1 MSEST
6 RIPPRRKSK
15 VNGQFMFSAMILVIV
30 LASLLAMYFYIEE
43 KNSANN
49 QSLEIVAD
57 KVQNIEDKLSIT
69 NEDSAQ
75 NMDTVTDQI
84 SLLDREVRKL
94 WGHRKGYL
102 DNFKENDK
110 RINLLEDKFMNLE
123 AIAQGLIDKV
133 DSLDEKIQ
141 LAEDLQLKITLLT
154 NEFNKLRNIAEE
166 NESALKA
173 IDQYRKQ
180 NNTKITE
187 ILTKIN
193 ALEKYIEEIESEI
206 NQLISDG
213 ENSE

>member
-110 RINLLEDKFMNLE
+110 RINSLEDKFMNLE

-154 NEFNKLRNIAEE
+154 NEFNKLRNLAEE

-193 ALEKYIEEIESEI
+193 ALEKQIEEIESEI

>member
-43 KNSANN
+43 KNSSNN

-110 RINLLEDKFMNLE
+110 RINSLEDKFMNLE

-154 NEFNKLRNIAEE
+154 NEFNKLRNVAEE